1 MVNDFACWVRILR
14 RNPAYLAVTLLT
26 LALGIGVTTAILSVA
41 NSVLLRPLPFPEPDR
56 LALVWEETGS
66 NEQAMFSVPDYLDL
80 RAGLRSFEQI
90 AANWGTDLETQ
101 GVCSLAA
108 GTTPEPVPCAT
119 VSYNFFAALGVKP
132 LLGRDF
138 EERDERQS
146 LAQVAT
152 ISHAFWQRRFGGDP
166 GVIGKHV
173 KVDGAAVVITGILPA
188 MFAVPS
194 HCDLW
199 QPGTFDAEWRSE
211 KRRGLRYLRLFARLK
226 SGVRFEYAQAE
237 FDAAAQQLPLQRQS
251 RITKR
256 IGQLVP
262 LQDVLVR
269 DSRSGILALL
279 AAAIVLLLIA
289 CSNVANLSLAVAAGR
304 GKEWAVRA
312 AVGAS
317 PARLLRQSLLESLA
331 LSLSAGILG
340 ALAARA
346 LLKVLAALAPV
357 YVPRLEEAVLSGQ
370 VLVFTLLLALLTAGL
385 CGLAPAA
392 IAARFHPRVALAE
405 GGRGAGGGHQGAA
418 SVLVVAEVALAVL
431 AAAGAALVWHSFAN
445 LRRLH
450 PGFEAQ
456 HVLTARLL
464 PDVSAPDI
472 AINRYLKEILER
484 VRSLPGVVEAAIA
497 VELPLTGWRQ
507 ELRFVLSPGLAN
519 DPGAVHSAT
528 LHQVS
533 RGYFRAM
540 GIPLARGRDFLP
552 EEEDARS
559 PRVIVNEELA
569 RRFFPGRDPVGQ
581 GIFGLRAKARMEIVG
596 VVGNVRHRKLWD
608 PPEPE
613 VYAAGLAPYV
623 LILRGTT
630 EALALAPAIRA
641 TVNEIDRN
649 QPVADFKTLREV
661 LDAASGRHRFWALLL
676 GVLAGASLSL
686 AAAGVYG
693 VVAGLVQ
700 RRLPE
705 FALRAAVGARPVD
718 IIRFVLSRT
727 LKLAGAGALAGI
739 LAALVMGRMLASLL
753 FEVSPTDPF
762 TLGATVLVVMFIAL
776 VAAYLPARSAARAH
790 PASLLRLN

>member
-1 MVNDFACWVRILR
+1 MVNDFACWVRVLR

-26 LALGIGVTTAILSVA
+26 LALGVGVTTAILSVA
-41 NSVLLRPLPFPEPDR
+41 FSVLLRPLPFPEPDR
-56 LALVWEETGS
+56 LALVWEETDS

-80 RAGLRSFEQI
+80 RAGLRNFEQF

-101 GVCSLAA
+101 GVCSLVVGA
-108 GTTPEPVPCAT
+108 GPEPVPCAS

-146 LAQVAT
+146 LAQVAI
-152 ISHAFWQRRFGGDP
+152 ISHALWRRRFGGDA

-173 KVDGAAVVITGILPA
+173 KVDGAAVVIAGILPA
-188 MFAVPS
+188 MFAVPA

-199 QPGTFDAEWRSE
+199 QPGSFDAEWRSE
-211 KRRGLRYLRLFARLK
+211 KRRGLRYLRAFARLK
-226 SGVRFEYAQAE
+226 SGVQFEQAQAE
-237 FDAAAQQLPLQRQS
+237 FDAAAQQLPLQRKS

-256 IGQLVP
+256 IGRLVP

-269 DSRSGILALL
+269 DSRGGILALL

-289 CSNVANLSLAVAAGR
+289 CSNVANLSLTVAAGR
-304 GKEWAVRA
+304 GQEWAVRA

-317 PARLLRQSLLESLA
+317 PARLLRQCLLESLA
-331 LSLSAGILG
+331 LSLSAGLLG
-340 ALAARA
+340 ALVARA
-346 LLKVLAALAPV
+346 LLKVLVALAPV
-357 YVPRLEEAVLSGQ
+357 YVPRLEEVGLSSQVLAFAVL
-370 VLVFTLLLALLTAGL
+370 LAAITAVL

-392 IAARFHPRVALAE
+392 IAARFEPRVALAE
-405 GGRGAGGGHQGAA
+405 GGRGARGGHQGAA
-418 SVLVVAEVALAVL
+418 SALVVAEVALAVL

-464 PDVSAPDI
+464 PDAAASQSAM
-472 AINRYLKEILER
+472 NRYLKEILER
-484 VRSLPGVVEAAIA
+484 IRRLPGVAEAAIT

-519 DPGAVHSAT
+519 DPAAVHSAT

-533 RGYFRAM
+533 RGYFRTM
-540 GIPLARGRDFLP
+540 GIPLLRGRDFLP
-552 EEEDARS
+552 EEEGAPNQRL
-559 PRVIVNEELA
+559 IVNEELA

-596 VVGNVRHRKLWD
+596 VAGNVRHRNLWD
-608 PPEPE
+608 APEPE
-613 VYAAGLAPYV
+613 VYVAGLAPYV
-623 LILRGTT
+623 LIVRGTT
-630 EALALAPAIRA
+630 EALALAPVIRA
-641 TVNEIDRN
+641 TVNEVDRN

-661 LDAASGRHRFWALLL
+661 LDEASGRHRFWALLL
-676 GVLAGASLSL
+676 GVLAGASLVL
-686 AAAGVYG
+686 AAAGVHG

-700 RRLPE
+700 HRLPE
-705 FALRAAVGARPVD
+705 FAVRAAVGARPVD
-718 IIRFVLSRT
+718 IVRFVLSRT
-727 LKLAGAGALAGI
+727 LKLAAAGALAGI
-739 LAALVMGRMLASLL
+739 LAALGMGHMLASLL

-762 TLGATVLVVMFIAL
+762 TLGATVLVVISIAL
-776 VAAYLPARSAARAH
+776 MAAYLPARAAARAH